1 MGRVF
6 ANLERVLDAP
16 YRIFFFAAAVQVL
29 IASAW
34 WAGVLAAR
42 AGGVA
47 SALPAGLAPAQVHAF
62 LMIYAF
68 FPLFIFG
75 FLYTAGPRWLARPA
89 PQRIQYALPAVVAGL
104 AAAAL
109 LPAFHLGAGLAAM
122 VVLVMLGAWGWMLG
136 DIAVL
141 IIASPVRD
149 RLHPILAACALAVG
163 LIGLAA
169 ARVWLLTGSQA
180 AVRVMESAG
189 LWGFLVPLFVTMS
202 HRMIPLFSGEAALA
216 RTIWRPSWVLAVLA
230 GGSLVHGLLAFL
242 QLPQWTWIVDAPMA
256 AVATM
261 LVWRWG
267 FALSRANRLIAM
279 MHIGYAWLALALVIY
294 ALQSLALLAG
304 AHHFGLAPTHA
315 LAVGFLSSLTLA
327 MVSRVSCGQSGRSL
341 RGDRLTWAVFVVLQ
355 AAASARVAADVLTG
369 AYSML
374 LACAAALWLASFM
387 AWAWR
392 YLPFYWE
399 RSAGGRPG

>member
-1 MGRVF
+1 MTRI
-6 ANLERVLDAP
+6 LDAP
-16 YRIFFFAAAVQVL
+16 HRIFFFAAAVQIL

-62 LMIYAF
+62 LMIYGF

-89 PQRIQYALPAVVAGL
+89 PRRMQYAVPAVVAGL

-109 LPAFHLGAGLAAM
+109 LPAFHLGTGLAATLL
-122 VVLVMLGAWGWMLG
+122 LVMLGAWGWMLG
-136 DIAVL
+136 DIALL
-141 IIASPVRD
+141 IVASPVRD
-149 RLHPILAACALAVG
+149 RLHPILAACAVAVG
-163 LIGLAA
+163 LVGIAA

-180 AVRVMESAG
+180 AVRVMENAG

-202 HRMIPLFSGEAALA
+202 HRMLPFFSGEAALT
-216 RTIWRPSWVLAVLA
+216 RTLWRPGWVLAALI
-230 GGSLVHGLLAFL
+230 GGSLAHGLLLVL
-242 QLPQWTWIVDAPMA
+242 QLDEWTWVADAPMA
-256 AVATM
+256 AVGLM

-279 MHIGYAWLALALVIY
+279 LHIGYAWLAFALLLH
-294 ALQSLALLAG
+294 ALQSAAMLAG
-304 AHHFGLAPTHA
+304 ARWLGLAPTHA
-315 LAVGFLSSLTLA
+315 LTVGFLSSLTLA
-327 MVSRVSCGQSGRSL
+327 MVSRVSCGHSGRSV

-355 AAASARVAADVLTG
+355 AAATARVMADVWTG

-374 LACAAALWLASFM
+374 LAAAAALWLASFM

-392 YLPFYWE
+392 YLPSYWE
-399 RSAGGRPG
+399 RNAGGRPG

>member
-1 MGRVF
+1 MRR
-6 ANLERVLDAP
+6 LLDAP
-16 YRIFFFAAAVQVL
+16 HRIFFFAATVQVL

-42 AGGVA
+42 AAGVA
-47 SALPAGLAPAQVHAF
+47 SALPAALAPAQVHAF

-89 PQRIQYALPAVVAGL
+89 PQRMQYALPAVVAGL
-104 AAAAL
+104 AAAL
-109 LPAFHLGAGLAAM
+109 LVPAFHLGAGFAATLM
-122 VVLVMLGAWGWMLG
+122 LVMLGAWGWMLG
-136 DIAVL
+136 DIGLL
-141 IIASPVRD
+141 IMASPVRD
-149 RLHPILAACALAVG
+149 RLHPILAACAIAVG
-163 LIGLAA
+163 LVGLAA
-169 ARVWLLTGSQA
+169 ARLWLLTGSQT
-180 AVRVMESAG
+180 AVRVMENAG

-202 HRMIPLFSGEAALA
+202 HRMLPFFSGEAALA
-216 RTIWRPSWVLAVLA
+216 RTIWRPGWVLAALA
-230 GGSLVHGLLAFL
+230 GGSVAHGLLATL
-242 QLPQWTWIVDAPMA
+242 RLPEWTWFVDAPMA
-256 AVATM
+256 AVALT

-279 MHIGYAWLALALVIY
+279 LHIGYAWLGFALLLH
-294 ALQSLALLAG
+294 ALQSAAMLAG
-304 AHHFGLAPTHA
+304 AHWLGLAPTHA

-327 MVSRVSCGQSGRSL
+327 MVSRVSCGHSGRSL
-341 RGDRLTWAVFVVLQ
+341 RTDRLTWAVFVVLQ
-355 AAASARVAADVLTG
+355 AAAMARVAADVWTG

-374 LACAAALWLASFM
+374 LVSAAALWLASFM

-399 RSAGGRPG
+399 RSAAVVKFEA